1 MFNLHTVYATTLVS
15 QATSALV
22 LVLLAWADRRS
33 RWLIP
38 LAAAC
43 SLHIA
48 AIYLMPLWRGA
59 GLWLPHAISAA
70 ILIAMLYLIHLG
82 LQTLVSPKVRRSTA
96 LLGIAA
102 AAMIVLFGL
111 AYYSSLWCT
120 EVSTFAASV
129 LLGWTVR
136 MLWTARRRELSSSLR
151 VTALLLFAIL
161 VLFLVRMPLEL
172 RVPAPPLLLTLREL
186 TMLLVTLM
194 AFSFLTLYAAETR
207 RRLHDES
214 RTDVL
219 TGLLNRRAMEETAAE
234 QVSLAARTERPC
246 ALLLVDLDEFKKLN
260 DTWGHSVGD
269 HALTE
274 TGRLL
279 LRAKQ
284 EMENCY
290 VARIGGEEFTLLL
303 ANCDV
308 TAARALAER
317 LCDRIAALRLPTG
330 EQDVRLTASVG
341 VSGLQPGETGWGEML
356 RRADIAMYQAK
367 RGGRNR
373 VVLSGEAY
381 PSEELVLGEELV
393 SAARVGRQRR

>member
-1 MFNLHTVYATTLVS
+1 
-15 QATSALV
+15 
-22 LVLLAWADRRS
+22 
-33 RWLIP
+33 
-38 LAAAC
+38 
-43 SLHIA
+43 
-48 AIYLMPLWRGA
+48 
-59 GLWLPHAISAA
+59 
-70 ILIAMLYLIHLG
+70 
-82 LQTLVSPKVRRSTA
+82 
-96 LLGIAA
+96 
-102 AAMIVLFGL
+102 
-111 AYYSSLWCT
+111 
-120 EVSTFAASV
+120 V

-172 RVPAPPLLLTLREL
+172 RVPAPPLLLSLREL